1 VVTYSSVLHE
11 FLKNRD
17 MGLQILATIIQVKVF
32 HEILARGIWRMP
44 PWLTTT
50 LSSSEDLTVSGLA
63 RMSGRIVA
71 AMILGGVVVGI
82 YRWAKRG
89 EFVPPTFATTLVLL
103 AGLIAMATQV
113 IGDNIARA
121 FALVGALSV
130 VRFRT
135 VVKDTQDTAF
145 VILAVVV
152 GMSAGASHLAV
163 GIVGLILM
171 AIAAP
176 FLWPPGRVA
185 GWDRD
190 PGILRLTVEG
200 NPIAR
205 LAVETVFQ
213 SAFVQN
219 RLISAATAKK
229 GASLELA
236 YSVRLRP
243 GGSPIEVVGELNRIE
258 GVSGVELAKE

>member
-1 VVTYSSVLHE
+1 
-11 FLKNRD
+11 
-17 MGLQILATIIQVKVF
+17 
-32 HEILARGIWRMP
+32 MP
-44 PWLTTT
+44 PWLITT
-50 LSSSEDLTVSGLA
+50 LSSSEDLTVKGVA
-63 RMSGRIVA
+63 KMSGRIIA
-71 AMILGGVVVGI
+71 AMILGGGVVGV

-89 EFVPPTFATTLVLL
+89 EFVPPTFVTTLVLL

-163 GIVGLILM
+163 GIVGLILT
-171 AIAAP
+171 ALAAP
-176 FLWPPGRVA
+176 FLWPPGRSA

-190 PGILRLTVEG
+190 PRILRLTVES

-205 LAVETVFQ
+205 SAVESVFQ
-213 SAFVQN
+213 ADFLQN

-229 GASLELA
+229 GASLELS
-236 YSVRLRP
+236 YSVRLRT
-243 GGSPIEVVGELNRIE
+243 GGSPIEVVGKLNRIE
-258 GVSGVELAKE
+258 GVSEVELTKD